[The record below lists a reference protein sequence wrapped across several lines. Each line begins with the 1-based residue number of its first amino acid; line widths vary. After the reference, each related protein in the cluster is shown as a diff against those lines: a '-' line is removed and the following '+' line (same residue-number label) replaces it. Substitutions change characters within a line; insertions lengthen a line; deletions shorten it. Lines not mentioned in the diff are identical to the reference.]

1 MKRLSIVMLALLFVM
16 ASLMV
21 SCDNNSN
28 QVKDEVVEVRFGT
41 KEEGRGL
48 SASVPL
54 ESVDDPS
61 LTWYYKATKRSQLDF
76 VTGAAVKEELT
87 LGEPITF
94 SQGKWDFELLA
105 EKDGKEV
112 YWGKV
117 DGVLITKADSPKTI
131 VISVSPSIAGV
142 NGAVQFNN
150 VKIQKHSENSTTI
163 ETTAANTI
171 TLDGEAVTLVDGSA
185 IIEDVEPG
193 SHEVFVAYLADVDG
207 NQIVYASET
216 IFITVY
222 SGRTTV
228 ISGNVSEEVG
238 SADIGV
244 VATSVQVTETV
255 TVASDTTI
263 EAGVAPYNATAT
275 AGDNDKKTTV
285 TFPAG
290 ALTSTTETVSA
301 VLSIDTQSIEN
312 NINITDGTTAVA
324 GINVNLTVG
333 GTPVTTFN
341 DKEVTIT
348 TYIAKGLS
356 SVKVYYGSELIA
368 QDNDATDIYDPSTG
382 KLTFTTTHFSQ
393 FDVSADAIC
402 FDPESNT
409 GYSTIQA
416 AIDASPIN
424 GTKKTIKLLKNV
436 SEGGCFEFNGV
447 TGKNIVLDLD
457 NKTYTFAT
465 NAVGSTGFKTQ
476 AMHLEK
482 DNKLHVMNGKLEVKE
497 GNETITMLIQN
508 YCDLTLEN
516 VKVNGS
522 NLAGDNRYAMSN
534 NHGNIVITG
543 STEIIAKENG
553 YAFDVY
559 YWPSNGYDDGVSV
572 TLDENFTG
580 IIQGTIQYG
589 SDESTDG
596 LSGVADKAKLVIKS
610 GTIDGEIECYG
621 LGSAGKKG
629 ISLRGGE
636 YTKDP
641 SACVEENYM
650 VVKSG
655 DKWIIDDSWAKV
667 AYDDA
672 TGTYTIKDADQLVTF
687 GRMVNEQG
695 KTFSEKTI
703 KLAKD
708 IDLAGIEWKP
718 VGQTGGYDAKTYF
731 QGTFDGNGKTIS
743 NLNIP
748 SSTWESGSNGGK
760 NYATGFFGFID
771 MGGDTIKNV
780 TFDNATVEG
789 HHWVGVAVGY
799 MTGTVSGVNV
809 TNSTINSTYENGE
822 ADGDKAGGVVGYLNS
837 GAISD
842 CTVSGSTISAVRDC
856 GSVVGMSNG
865 SVTGNT
871 AKDCSVY
878 YSTDNE
884 AQIGGEIA
892 GKRSNGVSDNTV
904 ENVTVAKAISSSTEF
919 ASALKDNTSEDIV
932 VVLGANVTYDVTP
945 WIGGTGTMGGAS
957 TRSITINGNGH
968 TITFNNTNSDWNSI
982 YIANEDAILTINNAK
997 ITNSGHNDGPYNRHD
1012 INFQCKVILNNVVSD
1027 KAIAVAKNATLN
1039 QVDISDER
1047 DSDDYLLW
1055 IEANGS
1061 TVNITDCNLHNTKTG
1076 SGTTRGVAIKDQYV
1090 GTPASVTLNV
1100 SGTTFVTAKKAAV
1113 LVTST
1118 AGANI
1123 TWGIGNDISGVAAD
1137 SINAVWNDSGRV
1149 AAWDL
1154 VTVTG
1159 CTIVQE

>member
-28 QVKDEVVEVRFGT
+28 QIKDEVVEVRFGT

-61 LTWYYKATKRSQLDF
+61 LTWYYKATKKSQLDF
-76 VTGAAVKEELT
+76 VSGAAEKKELT

-94 SQGKWDFELLA
+94 SQGKWNFELLA

-275 AGDNDKKTTV
+275 AGDNNKKTTV

-290 ALTSTTETVSA
+290 ALTSTTGTVSA

-368 QDNDATDIYDPSTG
+368 KGNGDTDIYDPSTG

-393 FDVSADAIC
+393 FDVAADAVCYIL
-402 FDPESNT
+402 ETNT
-409 GYSTIQA
+409 GY
-416 AIDASPIN
+416 
-424 GTKKTIKLLKNV
+424 KTLNEAVEDV
-436 SEGGCFEFNGV
+436 SEGKGKTVMLLKSLKGDGIKVPSGTDLIVDFNG
-447 TGKNIVLDLD
+447 
-457 NKTYTFAT
+457 KTYT
-465 NAVGSTGFKTQ
+465 VGSTVGSSGTETNGFQ
-476 AMHLEK
+476 LLK
-482 DNKLHVMNGKLEVKE
+482 DSDIVFKNGKIVATDIVK
-497 GNETITMLIQN
+497 ILIQN
-508 YCDLTLEN
+508 Y
-516 VKVNGS
+516 S
-522 NLAGDNRYAMSN
+522 NLTVDNMDIDNTASSFGYAISN
-534 NHGNIVITG
+534 NNGNVLIKDSKLTVAAGKI
-543 STEIIAKENG
+543 
-553 YAFDVY
+553 AFDVCRY
-559 YWPSNGYDDGVSV
+559 SSYIGPCV
-572 TLDENFTG
+572 TLTGNSVINGDIGISCSGSKEGAIHKLIIEDGTVYGG
-580 IIQGTIQYG
+580 IILDGCSTVCPQFVSEITGG
-589 SDESTDG
+589 SFSTDPSSYLG
-596 LSGVADKAKLVIKS
+596 EDYEAKLVNGRYHVVSKSGMATVSTPEAFVVAVTADKANILIQLQNDIAIDIANL
-610 GTIDGEIECYG
+610 GTITGGSGEYK
-621 LGSAGKKG
+621 L
-629 ISLRGGE
+629 GGE
-636 YTKDP
+636 STKSIIIDGNNHKLTLNTTYWSALGMKNTTDGRLVFRNIDLTSVGNSATP
-641 SACVEENYM
+641 WNAYDFRIENVNYVEFKNVNFNKPLALSVVNTSKLTNVSIDLLNNQVNHYADEYALWISSACENIDIDGLNIDARD
-650 VVKSG
+650 G
-655 DKWIIDDSWAKV
+655 DSSNEVLHRA
-667 AYDDA
+667 
-672 TGTYTIKDADQLVTF
+672 IKIADQ
-687 GRMVNEQG
+687 
-695 KTFSEKTI
+695 
-703 KLAKD
+703 
-708 IDLAGIEWKP
+708 
-718 VGQTGGYDAKTYF
+718 Y
-731 QGTFDGNGKTIS
+731 
-743 NLNIP
+743 
-748 SSTWESGSNGGK
+748 
-760 NYATGFFGFID
+760 
-771 MGGDTIKNV
+771 
-780 TFDNATVEG
+780 
-789 HHWVGVAVGY
+789 VA
-799 MTGTVSGVNV
+799 
-809 TNSTINSTYENGE
+809 E
-822 ADGDKAGGVVGYLNS
+822 ADRNQVNL
-837 GAISD
+837 
-842 CTVSGSTISAVRDC
+842 
-856 GSVVGMSNG
+856 
-865 SVTGNT
+865 
-871 AKDCSVY
+871 
-878 YSTDNE
+878 
-884 AQIGGEIA
+884 
-892 GKRSNGVSDNTV
+892 
-904 ENVTVAKAISSSTEF
+904 
-919 ASALKDNTSEDIV
+919 
-932 VVLGANVTYDVTP
+932 
-945 WIGGTGTMGGAS
+945 
-957 TRSITINGNGH
+957 SI
-968 TITFNNTNSDWNSI
+968 
-982 YIANEDAILTINNAK
+982 
-997 ITNSGHNDGPYNRHD
+997 
-1012 INFQCKVILNNVVSD
+1012 
-1027 KAIAVAKNATLN
+1027 KNAT
-1039 QVDISDER
+1039 IKSD
-1047 DSDDYLLW
+1047 
-1055 IEANGS
+1055 
-1061 TVNITDCNLHNTKTG
+1061 
-1076 SGTTRGVAIKDQYV
+1076 
-1090 GTPASVTLNV
+1090 
-1100 SGTTFVTAKKAAV
+1100 KKAAI
-1113 LVTST
+1113 LVTNT

-1123 TWGIGNDISGVAAD
+1123 SLSNVDISGVAAD
-1137 SINAVWNDSGRV
+1137 TENAVWNDSDRA

-1159 CTIVQE
+1159 CTKVRE

>member
-28 QVKDEVVEVRFGT
+28 QIKDEVVEVRFGT

-61 LTWYYKATKRSQLDF
+61 LTWYYKATKKSQLDF
-76 VTGAAVKEELT
+76 VTGAAEKKELT

-275 AGDNDKKTTV
+275 ACDNNKKTTV

-290 ALTSTTETVSA
+290 ALTSTTATVSA

-356 SVKVYYGSELIA
+356 SVKVYYGSDLIA
-368 QDNDATDIYDPSTG
+368 EDNDDTDIYDPSTG

-402 FDPESNT
+402 YSPNTNT

-416 AIDASPIN
+416 AINDAPEN
-424 GTKKTIKLLKNV
+424 AGDAVFTISLLKDV
-436 SEGGCFEFNGV
+436 EAGQAFGFPDSMAEF
-447 TGKNIVLDLD
+447 GKNILVDLNGKIYSFKD
-457 NKTYTFAT
+457 PGM
-465 NAVGSTGFKTQ
+465 GSSGTENQ
-476 AMHLEK
+476 AMHLIYG
-482 DNKLHVMNGKLEVKE
+482 NKLTLQNG
-497 GNETITMLIQN
+497 TICVSESTTTIKRMIQN
-508 YCDLTLEN
+508 YCDLTLVDVTVDCSKVVSSYNNSICRGSLTVKGNTNFIAASDSAKIFDVDGAYCDTNGCDVEVIFDETYTGTTSGVIEYVSSN
-516 VKVNGS
+516 GHTSKLTIKAGTFTGEITASGSGKPSISGGTFSVDPISYIAQDCGVIEDNGKYIVRKTIVSKVNTPEGFIAAVTS
-522 NLAGDNRYAMSN
+522 TDE
-534 NHGNIVITG
+534 NIVIQLESDIAINIGDLGTITG
-543 STEIIAKENG
+543 GSGEYKLGGESTKSIIIDGNDHKLTLNTTYWSALGMKNTTDGRLVFRNIDLTSVGNSATPWNAYDFRIENVHYVG
-553 YAFDVY
+553 FTNVDFDKPLALSVVKTSKLTNVSIDLLNNSVNHSTDEYALWISSACESVDIVGLTIDATDGDS
-559 YWPSNGYDDGVSV
+559 SNGI
-572 TLDENFTG
+572 LHR
-580 IIQGTIQYG
+580 
-589 SDESTDG
+589 
-596 LSGVADKAKLVIKS
+596 AIK
-610 GTIDGEIECYG
+610 I
-621 LGSAGKKG
+621 
-629 ISLRGGE
+629 
-636 YTKDP
+636 
-641 SACVEENYM
+641 
-650 VVKSG
+650 
-655 DKWIIDDSWAKV
+655 
-667 AYDDA
+667 
-672 TGTYTIKDADQLVTF
+672 ADQYV
-687 GRMVNEQG
+687 
-695 KTFSEKTI
+695 K
-703 KLAKD
+703 
-708 IDLAGIEWKP
+708 
-718 VGQTGGYDAKTYF
+718 
-731 QGTFDGNGKTIS
+731 
-743 NLNIP
+743 
-748 SSTWESGSNGGK
+748 
-760 NYATGFFGFID
+760 
-771 MGGDTIKNV
+771 
-780 TFDNATVEG
+780 
-789 HHWVGVAVGY
+789 
-799 MTGTVSGVNV
+799 
-809 TNSTINSTYENGE
+809 E
-822 ADGDKAGGVVGYLNS
+822 ADRNQVNL
-837 GAISD
+837 
-842 CTVSGSTISAVRDC
+842 
-856 GSVVGMSNG
+856 
-865 SVTGNT
+865 
-871 AKDCSVY
+871 
-878 YSTDNE
+878 
-884 AQIGGEIA
+884 
-892 GKRSNGVSDNTV
+892 
-904 ENVTVAKAISSSTEF
+904 
-919 ASALKDNTSEDIV
+919 
-932 VVLGANVTYDVTP
+932 
-945 WIGGTGTMGGAS
+945 
-957 TRSITINGNGH
+957 SI
-968 TITFNNTNSDWNSI
+968 
-982 YIANEDAILTINNAK
+982 
-997 ITNSGHNDGPYNRHD
+997 
-1012 INFQCKVILNNVVSD
+1012 
-1027 KAIAVAKNATLN
+1027 KNAT
-1039 QVDISDER
+1039 IKSD
-1047 DSDDYLLW
+1047 
-1055 IEANGS
+1055 
-1061 TVNITDCNLHNTKTG
+1061 
-1076 SGTTRGVAIKDQYV
+1076 
-1090 GTPASVTLNV
+1090 
-1100 SGTTFVTAKKAAV
+1100 KKAAI
-1113 LVTST
+1113 LVTNT

-1123 TWGIGNDISGVAAD
+1123 ALSNVDISGVAAD
-1137 SINAVWNDSGRV
+1137 STNAVWNDSGRV

>member
-28 QVKDEVVEVRFGT
+28 QIKDEVVEVRFGT

-61 LTWYYKATKRSQLDF
+61 LTWYYKATKKSQLDF
-76 VTGAAVKEELT
+76 VTGAAEKKELT

-275 AGDNDKKTTV
+275 AGDNNKKTTV

-356 SVKVYYGSELIA
+356 SVKVYYGSEPIA
-368 QDNDATDIYDPSTG
+368 EDNTTTNIYDPLTG
-382 KLTFTTTHFSQ
+382 ELTFTTTHFSQ
-393 FDVSADAIC
+393 FDVAADAVCYIL
-402 FDPESNT
+402 ETNT
-409 GYSTIQA
+409 GY
-416 AIDASPIN
+416 
-424 GTKKTIKLLKNV
+424 KTLNEAVEDV
-436 SEGGCFEFNGV
+436 SEGKGKTVMLLKSLEGDGIKVPSGTDLIVDFNG
-447 TGKNIVLDLD
+447 
-457 NKTYTFAT
+457 KTYT
-465 NAVGSTGFKTQ
+465 VGSTVGSSGTETNGFQ
-476 AMHLEK
+476 LLK
-482 DNKLHVMNGKLEVKE
+482 DSDIVFKNGKIVATDIVK
-497 GNETITMLIQN
+497 ILIQN
-508 YCDLTLEN
+508 Y
-516 VKVNGS
+516 S
-522 NLAGDNRYAMSN
+522 NLTVDNMDIDNTASSFGYAISN
-534 NHGNIVITG
+534 NNGNVLIKDSKLTVAAGKI
-543 STEIIAKENG
+543 
-553 YAFDVY
+553 AFDVCRY
-559 YWPSNGYDDGVSV
+559 SSYIGPCV
-572 TLDENFTG
+572 TLTGNSVINGNIGISSSGSKEGAIHKLIIEDGTVYGG
-580 IIQGTIQYG
+580 IILDGCSTVCPQFVSEITGG
-589 SDESTDG
+589 SFSTDPSSYLG
-596 LSGVADKAKLVIKS
+596 EDYEAKLVNGRYHVVSKSGMATVSTPEAFVVAVTADKANILIQLQNDIAIDVANL
-610 GTIDGEIECYG
+610 GTITGGSGEYK
-621 LGSAGKKG
+621 L
-629 ISLRGGE
+629 GGE
-636 YTKDP
+636 STKSIIIDGNNHKLTLNTTYWSALGMKNTTDGRLVFRNIDLTSVGNSATP
-641 SACVEENYM
+641 WNAYDFRIENVNYVEFKNVNFNKPLALSVVKTSKLTNVSIDLLNNQVNHSADEYALWISSACENIDIDGLNIDARD
-650 VVKSG
+650 G
-655 DKWIIDDSWAKV
+655 DSSNEVLHRA
-667 AYDDA
+667 
-672 TGTYTIKDADQLVTF
+672 IKIADQ
-687 GRMVNEQG
+687 
-695 KTFSEKTI
+695 
-703 KLAKD
+703 
-708 IDLAGIEWKP
+708 
-718 VGQTGGYDAKTYF
+718 Y
-731 QGTFDGNGKTIS
+731 
-743 NLNIP
+743 
-748 SSTWESGSNGGK
+748 
-760 NYATGFFGFID
+760 
-771 MGGDTIKNV
+771 
-780 TFDNATVEG
+780 
-789 HHWVGVAVGY
+789 VA
-799 MTGTVSGVNV
+799 
-809 TNSTINSTYENGE
+809 E
-822 ADGDKAGGVVGYLNS
+822 ADRNQVKL
-837 GAISD
+837 
-842 CTVSGSTISAVRDC
+842 
-856 GSVVGMSNG
+856 
-865 SVTGNT
+865 
-871 AKDCSVY
+871 
-878 YSTDNE
+878 
-884 AQIGGEIA
+884 
-892 GKRSNGVSDNTV
+892 
-904 ENVTVAKAISSSTEF
+904 
-919 ASALKDNTSEDIV
+919 
-932 VVLGANVTYDVTP
+932 
-945 WIGGTGTMGGAS
+945 
-957 TRSITINGNGH
+957 SI
-968 TITFNNTNSDWNSI
+968 
-982 YIANEDAILTINNAK
+982 
-997 ITNSGHNDGPYNRHD
+997 
-1012 INFQCKVILNNVVSD
+1012 
-1027 KAIAVAKNATLN
+1027 KNAT
-1039 QVDISDER
+1039 IKSD
-1047 DSDDYLLW
+1047 
-1055 IEANGS
+1055 
-1061 TVNITDCNLHNTKTG
+1061 
-1076 SGTTRGVAIKDQYV
+1076 
-1090 GTPASVTLNV
+1090 
-1100 SGTTFVTAKKAAV
+1100 KKAAI
-1113 LVTST
+1113 LVTNT

-1123 TWGIGNDISGVAAD
+1123 SLSNVDISGVAAD
-1137 SINAVWNDSGRV
+1137 TENAVWNDSDRA

-1159 CTIVQE
+1159 CTKVQE